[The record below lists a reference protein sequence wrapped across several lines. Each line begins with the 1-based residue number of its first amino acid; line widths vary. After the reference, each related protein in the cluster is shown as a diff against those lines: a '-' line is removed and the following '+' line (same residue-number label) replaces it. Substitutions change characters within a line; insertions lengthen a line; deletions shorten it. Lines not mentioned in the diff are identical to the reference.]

1 MRRERDDRRPPLERL
16 IDMGATDLTARVH
29 TNQLSRAYGRDAEI
43 EQFTTSL
50 VNRQSVLL
58 LGPAEVGKTA
68 ILHEVACRCVW
79 KQGPDELHGHHVV
92 SISTGG
98 ILAGTEYLG
107 DWQTRLTDLLEAV
120 KQAGDILLFIE
131 DIWGLRDAGRA
142 SDKADGFSSLVR
154 PYLER
159 HDVILLGESTEEN
172 YHTGSGRQRGLADEP
187 SLMKWFNV
195 IRVEPTSPERTRP
208 ILVAVARGLQRAH
221 KVRIE
226 AAALDRALELTRRY
240 LPYQAFPGKA
250 VRLLDET
257 ARTCRDARER
267 DTARPASGEL
277 VIGTE
282 EVSAGF
288 SRMTGLPEKMISD
301 RIPLTQEMIRA
312 YFEERV
318 IGQDEAIA
326 AVLDMVTLIKAE
338 LQDPNRPLG
347 VLFFVGPTGVGKTEL
362 AKTLAEF
369 LFGGKDKLMRF
380 DMSEFKTAGA
390 YDALLRQVTETQR
403 AQNFSVLL
411 LDEIEK
417 ANGQVFDLFLSAF
430 DDARL
435 TDSDGRSVDLRNTI
449 VVMTSNL
456 GSDLVDERP
465 TRAMGFV
472 DEAEEVQSEDERQ
485 RAILIETV
493 KAYFRPEFINRL
505 DHIVT
510 FRPLGMDAMRR
521 IARRELGKALL
532 REGVLRRNILLDYRD
547 EVIDVLLAT
556 GFTKEYGA
564 RQLQRT
570 IRDKVLLP
578 LARTIAA
585 QPGSGEQLLEL
596 CARDGQI
603 VTQII
608 PSAEPLVE
616 PPVAPESEVTH
627 GAAERSADLRELRE
641 ELDQLYARVEEHL
654 RSERFH
660 TLESQAEALLA
671 EVGQPAFWDD
681 QERSRRI
688 LTAIHRMEQVKA
700 RFPELRD
707 RIEGTQEVANMIQQ
721 HADVTGPRELASII
735 ASLRSDLLL
744 AELELDAGGQEASAA
759 EATFVCITPLVV
771 ARAQDAGAWARSLG
785 EMYLAWAR
793 RKGYDAEAVNAP
805 DGVPLLLIQGPN
817 VHRMLQ
823 GEQGVHKIYR
833 EVPKSDQRYEKLRAA
848 KRSWIEYARVEVMP
862 APAWGAPAEPESIR
876 VTVKSAGRAEA
887 RNGSTPVQVADA
899 VTADGL
905 YSVRVRAANAG
916 PIAGALLSAQL
927 AHPPRGEALA
937 GTDELV
943 RVYYL
948 TRGQHVRDPR
958 TEERQNRPRDVLAGA
973 IEPFLFAWLE
983 AQRTSGDSPPGR

>member
-16 IDMGATDLTARVH
+16 VDMGATDLTARVPNGH
-29 TNQLSRAYGRDAEI
+29 LSRAYGREAEI
-43 EQFTTSL
+43 EQFTKSL
-50 VNRQSVLL
+50 LNKQSVLL

-68 ILHEVACRCVW
+68 ILHEIVCRCVW
-79 KQGPDELHGHHVV
+79 NQGPDELHGHHVV

-107 DWQTRLTDLLEAV
+107 DWQTRLTDMLEAV
-120 KQAGDILLFIE
+120 KQAGDILFFIE

-142 SDKADGFSSLVR
+142 SDKADGFSSLIR

-159 HDVILLGESTEEN
+159 HDVILLGETTEEN
-172 YHTGSGRQRGLADEP
+172 FNTGSGRQRGLADEP

-195 IRVEPTSPERTRP
+195 IRVEPTTPEATRR
-208 ILVAVARGLQRAH
+208 ILVSVARNLSRTYR
-221 KVRIE
+221 VRIE
-226 AAALDRALELTRRY
+226 AAALDRGLELTRRY

-250 VRLLDET
+250 VRLLEET
-257 ARTCRDARER
+257 ARGRHDDAER
-267 DTARPASGEL
+267 AKDPASKRAGAVEQ
-277 VIGTE
+277 VVGIE

-288 SRMTGLPEKMISD
+288 SRMTGLPAKMISD
-301 RIPLTQEMIRA
+301 SIPLTQDEIRA

-318 IGQDEAIA
+318 IGQDEAIG
-326 AVLDMVTLIKAE
+326 AVVDLVTLIKSE

-390 YDALLRQVTETQR
+390 YDALLSQVTEKQR
-403 AQNFSVLL
+403 AHNFSVLL
-411 LDEIEK
+411 LDEFEK

-435 TDSDGRSVDLRNTI
+435 TDSDGRAVDLRNTI
-449 VVMTSNL
+449 IVMTSNL
-456 GSDLVDERP
+456 GSDLADERP
-465 TRAMGFV
+465 ARGMGFV
-472 DEAEEVQSEDERQ
+472 EDDATESEDERR
-485 RAILIETV
+485 RAVLLDTV
-493 KAYFRPEFINRL
+493 KGYFRPEFINRL
-505 DHIVT
+505 DNIVT

-521 IARRELGKALL
+521 IARRELGRALL

-556 GFTKEYGA
+556 GFSKEYGA

-585 QPGSGEQLLEL
+585 QPGAGEQLLEL

-603 VTQII
+603 ATQII
-608 PSAEPLVE
+608 PSAEPLAE
-616 PPVAPESEVTH
+616 PP
-627 GAAERSADLRELRE
+627 AARDHAAGDRIGDLRQLRE
-641 ELDQLYARVEEHL
+641 DLELLYQRVEEHL

-660 TLESQAEALLA
+660 TLQRQTEAMLA

-681 QERSRRI
+681 QDRSRRI
-688 LTAIHRMEQVKA
+688 LSAIHRLEQVKA

-707 RIEGTQEVANMIQQ
+707 RIEGVREMAAMIQQ
-721 HADVTGPRELASII
+721 HGDVTGPRELASII
-735 ASLRSDLLL
+735 ESLRSDILL
-744 AELELDAGGQEASAA
+744 AELELDAGDQDVAA
-759 EATFVCITPLVV
+759 ADAAFVRITPLVV
-771 ARAQDAGAWARSLG
+771 PRARDAGGWAAALRD
-785 EMYLAWAR
+785 MYLAWAQ
-793 RKGYDAEAVNAP
+793 RKGYDAETVNDPGDAP
-805 DGVPLLLIQGPN
+805 VLLIRGPN

-823 GEQGVHKIYR
+823 GEHGVHKVYR
-833 EVPKSDQRYEKLRAA
+833 EVPRNDPHYEKLRTA
-848 KRSWIEYARVEVMP
+848 KRSWIEYARVEVIP
-862 APAWGAPAEPESIR
+862 SPQLAPDAMAAGAEAIR
-876 VTVKSAGRAEA
+876 VVVKPAGRGAA
-887 RNGSTPVQVADA
+887 HNGANGAAPLQTADA
-899 VTADGL
+899 ATADGL
-905 YSVRVRAANAG
+905 YTVRVRATNAG
-916 PIAGALLSAQL
+916 PIAEALLRAQL
-927 AHPPRGEALA
+927 AHPTRGAALA
-937 GTDELV
+937 GNDELA

-958 TEERQNRPRDVLAGA
+958 TDERQNRPREVLGGG
-973 IEPFLFAWLE
+973 IDPFLFAWL
-983 AQRTSGDSPPGR
+983 ATQRT

>member
-1 MRRERDDRRPPLERL
+1 MRRDRDDRRPPLERL

-29 TNQLSRAYGRDAEI
+29 NNQLSRAYGRDAEI
-43 EQFTTSL
+43 EQYTKSL
-50 VNRQSVLL
+50 LNRQSVLL

-68 ILHEVACRCVW
+68 ILHEIICRCVW
-79 KQGPDELHGHHVV
+79 KQGPSELHGHHVV
-92 SISTGG
+92 SISNGG
-98 ILAGTEYLG
+98 IMAGTEYLG

-142 SDKADGFSSLVR
+142 SDKADGFSSLIR

-159 HDVILLGESTEEN
+159 RDIIVLGETTEEN
-172 YHTGSGRQRGLADEP
+172 YNTGSGRQRGLADEP
-187 SLMKWFNV
+187 SLMKWFSV
-195 IRVEPTSPERTRP
+195 IRVEPTSPEATRR
-208 ILVAVARGLQRAH
+208 ILVSVARNLQRAH
-221 KVRIE
+221 KLRIE
-226 AAALDRALELTRRY
+226 AVALDRGLELTRRY

-250 VRLLDET
+250 VRLLEET
-257 ARTCRDARER
+257 ARTCRDGRER
-267 DTARPASGEL
+267 DAARPGGAGEL

-301 RIPLTQEMIRA
+301 RIPLTQDEIRA

-318 IGQDEAIA
+318 IGQDEAIT
-326 AVLDMVTLIKAE
+326 AVLDVVTLIKAE

-369 LFGGKDKLMRF
+369 LFGGKEKLMRF
-380 DMSEFKTAGA
+380 DMSEFKTAGS
-390 YDALLRQVTETQR
+390 YDALLRQVTEKQR
-403 AQNFSVLL
+403 SQNFSVLL

-435 TDSDGRSVDLRNTI
+435 TDSEGRSVDLRNTI
-449 VVMTSNL
+449 IVMTSNL

-465 TRAMGFV
+465 ARGMGFIE
-472 DEAEEVQSEDERQ
+472 EAEEVQSEDERQ
-485 RAILIETV
+485 RGILVETV

-505 DHIVT
+505 DNIVT

-603 VTQII
+603 ETQII
-608 PSAEPLVE
+608 PSAEPLAEAPAAVE
-616 PPVAPESEVTH
+616 RDAPHVA
-627 GAAERSADLRELRE
+627 ADRIADLRELRE
-641 ELDQLYARVEEHL
+641 ELERLYERVEEHL

-660 TLESQAEALLA
+660 TLENQTESLLA

-688 LTAIHRMEQVKA
+688 LSAIHRLEQVKA

-707 RIEGTQEVANMIQQ
+707 RIEGTQEMANMIQQ
-721 HADVTGPRELASII
+721 HGDVTGPRDLASII
-735 ASLRSDLLL
+735 ESLRSDLLL
-744 AELELDAGGQEASAA
+744 AELELDAGGQEASTT
-759 EATFVCITPLVV
+759 EATFVRITPLEVP
-771 ARAQDAGAWARSLG
+771 RAQDAAEWAVALG
-785 EMYLAWAR
+785 QMYLAWAR

-805 DGVPLLLIQGPN
+805 DAAPVLLIQGPN
-817 VHRMLQ
+817 VHQMLQ
-823 GEQGVHKIYR
+823 GEQGIHKIYR
-833 EVPKSDQRYEKLRAA
+833 DVPKNDQRYDKLRSAR
-848 KRSWIEYARVEVMP
+848 RSWIEYARVEVMP
-862 APAWGAPAEPESIR
+862 SPALGAPRESEAFR
-876 VTVKSAGRAEA
+876 VVVKPAGRGEA
-887 RNGSTPVQVADA
+887 RNGRSPLQVADA
-899 VTADGL
+899 TTADGL

-916 PIAGALLSAQL
+916 PIAEALLCAQL
-927 AHPPRGEALA
+927 AHPARGASLA

-958 TEERQNRPRDVLAGA
+958 TEERQNRPRDVLAGT
-973 IEPFLFAWLE
+973 IDPFLFAWL
-983 AQRTSGDSPPGR
+983 ATLRS

>member
-29 TNQLSRAYGRDAEI
+29 HNQLSRAYGREAEI
-43 EQFTTSL
+43 EQYTKSVL
-50 VNRQSVLL
+50 NRQSVLL

-68 ILHEVACRCVW
+68 ILHEIICRCVW

-120 KQAGDILLFIE
+120 KQAGDIMLFIE

-142 SDKADGFSSLVR
+142 SDKADGFSSLIR

-159 HDVILLGESTEEN
+159 HDVIMLGETTEEN
-172 YHTGSGRQRGLADEP
+172 YATGSGRQRGLADEP

-195 IRVEPTSPERTRP
+195 IRVEPTSPEATRR
-208 ILVAVARGLQRAH
+208 ILVSVARGLQRMH

-226 AAALDRALELTRRY
+226 AAALDRGLELTRRY

-257 ARTCRDARER
+257 AQSCRDARDR
-267 DTARPASGEL
+267 AGGTPSGASEL

-282 EVSAGF
+282 EITAGF

-301 RIPLTQEMIRA
+301 RIPLTQDDIRA

-318 IGQDEAIA
+318 IGQDEAIT
-326 AVLDMVTLIKAE
+326 AVLDVVTLIKAE

-369 LFGGKDKLMRF
+369 LFGGKEKLMRF
-380 DMSEFKTAGA
+380 DMSEFKTAGS
-390 YDALLRQVTETQR
+390 YDALLRQLTEKQR
-403 AQNFSVLL
+403 AQSFSVLL

-417 ANGQVFDLFLSAF
+417 ASGQVFDLFLSAF

-449 VVMTSNL
+449 IVMTSNL
-456 GSDLVDERP
+456 GSDLADERP
-465 TRAMGFV
+465 ARGMGFV
-472 DEAEEVQSEDERQ
+472 DDEEAVENEDDRQ
-485 RAILIETV
+485 RAILIESV

-505 DHIVT
+505 DNIVT
-510 FRPLGMDAMRR
+510 FRPLGMDAMKR
-521 IARRELGKALL
+521 IARRELGKALM
-532 REGVLRRNILLDYRD
+532 REGVLRRNILLDFRE

-578 LARTIAA
+578 LARAIAA

-603 VTQII
+603 ETQII
-608 PSAEPLVE
+608 PSAEPLAE
-616 PPVAPESEVTH
+616 PPATH
-627 GAAERSADLRELRE
+627 EREAQHAAAERVGDLRELRDD
-641 ELDQLYARVEEHL
+641 LQRLYERVEEHL
-654 RSERFH
+654 RSERFQ
-660 TLESQAEALLA
+660 TLEQRTEALLA

-688 LTAIHRMEQVKA
+688 LTGLHRMEQVKA

-707 RIEGTQEVANMIQQ
+707 RIEGAQEMANMIQQ
-721 HADVTGPRELASII
+721 HGDVTGPRELAGVIE
-735 ASLRSDLLL
+735 SLRSDLLL
-744 AELELDAGGQEASAA
+744 AELELDAGAQESGVA
-759 EATFVCITPLVV
+759 EATFVRITPLVV
-771 ARAQDAGAWARSLG
+771 RRARDASGWATSLAQ
-785 EMYLAWAR
+785 MYLAWAR
-793 RKGYDAEAVNAP
+793 RKGYDAEAINDPAAP
-805 DGVPLLLIQGPN
+805 PVLLIQGPN

-823 GEQGVHKIYR
+823 GEQGVHKVYR
-833 EVPKSDQRYEKLRAA
+833 EVPKNDEAYEKLRAA
-848 KRSWIEYARVEVMP
+848 RRSWIEYARVEVIP
-862 APAWGAPAEPESIR
+862 SSAAGAADAPAGIR
-876 VTVKSAGRAEA
+876 VTVKPVGRGSARGGEA
-887 RNGSTPVQVADA
+887 PLLLADA
-899 VTADGL
+899 TTADGTQA
-905 YSVRVRAANAG
+905 VRVRATNPG
-916 PIAGALLSAQL
+916 PIAEALLCAQL
-927 AHPPRGEALA
+927 AHPARGEALA
-937 GTDELV
+937 ASDELA
-943 RVYYL
+943 RIYYL

-958 TEERQNRPRDVLAGA
+958 TDERQDRPREVLSGA
-973 IEPFLFAWLE
+973 IDPFLFAWL
-983 AQRTSGDSPPGR
+983 ATQRD